1 MAEASFLFGELDQL
15 IENMEEE
22 AKNYNKRSKAMMKK
36 QIRKLRRDARAR
48 ARAQGIKKQTGT
60 YQKSI
65 KQGKVWRK
73 DGDTLSARIYSDA
86 PHAHLLE
93 EGHDMVVN
101 PGKGRGNGHGVIPGK
116 GIGRKV
122 GHIDATWVFDSALKA
137 LVPQF
142 EEAVEDM
149 LDEVVRGICR

>member
-1 MAEASFLFGELDQL
+1 MAEAYFLFDELDQM
-15 IENMEEE
+15 IEHMEQE
-22 AKNYNKRSKAMMKK
+22 AQNYNKRSKAMMKK
-36 QIRKLRRDARAR
+36 EVRKLQRDARAR
-48 ARAQGIKKQTGT
+48 ARTQGIKKKTGN

-73 DGDTLSARIYSDA
+73 DDDTLSARIYSDA

-122 GHIDATWVFDSALKA
+122 GHIEATWVFDSALKA

-149 LDEVVRGICR
+149 LDEVAREICR